1 MKKYIFIIY
10 SLRTVKTDPAT
21 NIQIDAEVVLFLPQ
35 KSKELITSISPGDD
49 INELCSKKQH
59 LWIEILNKSFEETVE
74 IKRKKPLGFLVI
86 KPEHLKFRCETM
98 NKKKEN
104 NTKETEFIENIQ
116 TENERGNIA
125 VFSTNTTLPKQVET
139 WLIKPPRLPLE

>member
-10 SLRTVKTDPAT
+10 SPRTVKTDLAT
-21 NIQIDAEVVLFLPQ
+21 NIQIDTELVLFLPQ
-35 KSKELITSISPGDD
+35 KSKEFITSISRGDE
-49 INELCSKKQH
+49 INELCSEKQH
-59 LWIEILNKSFEETVE
+59 LWIEILNKSFGETVE
-74 IKRKKPLGFLVI
+74 MKRKKPLGFLVI

-104 NTKETEFIENIQ
+104 NTKEKEFIENIQ
-116 TENERGNIA
+116 IENERDNMG
-125 VFSTNTTLPKQVET
+125 VFSTDTTLPKQVET

>member
-10 SLRTVKTDPAT
+10 SPRTVKTGLAT
-21 NIQIDAEVVLFLPQ
+21 NIQIDTELVLFLPQ
-35 KSKELITSISPGDD
+35 KSKEFITSISRGDE
-49 INELCSKKQH
+49 INEQH
-59 LWIEILNKSFEETVE
+59 LWIEILNKSFGETVE
-74 IKRKKPLGFLVI
+74 MKRKKPLGFLAI

-104 NTKETEFIENIQ
+104 NTKEKEFIENIQ
-116 TENERGNIA
+116 TENERDNMG
-125 VFSTNTTLPKQVET
+125 VFSTDTTLPKQVET

>member
-74 IKRKKPLGFLVI
+74 IKRKKPLGFLAI

-98 NKKKEN
+98 NKKNKIIQKKRN
-104 NTKETEFIENIQ
+104 LSKTYKPKTKEVT
-116 TENERGNIA
+116 
-125 VFSTNTTLPKQVET
+125 
-139 WLIKPPRLPLE
+139 